1 MHFRKRSSEQVQPPF
16 FYGWVIVA
24 SGAGSMALGSALL
37 FHAFGAYVVLL
48 QDEFGWSRTTLA
60 LAFAM
65 QRVESGLLGPV
76 DGWLVDRF
84 GPRKMML
91 VGVVIFGIGFMIFSQ
106 IQTLFGFYV
115 AFLVMA
121 FGNALGSFLPA
132 SVAVVNWF
140 IRKRTTALALMML
153 GLAAGGLVQ
162 PVIATGLESI
172 GWRNMAFISG
182 IIMIV
187 VGVPLATLLRHHPED
202 SGWQPDGIRSQSQL
216 ITDSSDATE
225 PVQQNEEINFTAIQ
239 ALKTRAFWYIGIGHS
254 LSLLVMGAINV
265 HLIAHLHE
273 SLGFS
278 LTVAA
283 SMITVMTLTQ
293 VVGQLVGG
301 VLGDKFDKKW
311 LIVAVM
317 FINAA
322 SLMILAFA
330 AHIWLIIIF
339 AILNGAT
346 FGARIPLTTSI
357 RADYFGGKFYGTI
370 TGFSSVLAMWGMIF
384 GPLIAGGSYDLLGSY
399 TPGFIMLSLL
409 AGLGSVIFCFVQKPE
424 TPKG

>member
-1 MHFRKRSSEQVQPPF
+1 MPFRKRSSEQVQPPF
-16 FYGWVIVA
+16 FYGWVIVV

-48 QDEFGWSRTTLA
+48 QDEFSWSRTTLA

-106 IQTLFGFYV
+106 LQTLFGFYV

-121 FGNALGSFLPA
+121 FGTALGSFLPA

-254 LSLLVMGAINV
+254 RSLLVMGAINV

-293 VVGQLVGG
+293 VVGQLAGG
-301 VLGDKFDKKW
+301 VLGDRFDKK
-311 LIVAVM
+311 
-317 FINAA
+317 
-322 SLMILAFA
+322 
-330 AHIWLIIIF
+330 
-339 AILNGAT
+339 
-346 FGARIPLTTSI
+346 
-357 RADYFGGKFYGTI
+357 
-370 TGFSSVLAMWGMIF
+370 
-384 GPLIAGGSYDLLGSY
+384 SYSN
-399 TPGFIMLSLL
+399 
-409 AGLGSVIFCFVQKPE
+409 VQC
-424 TPKG
+424 

>member
-16 FYGWVIVA
+16 FYGWVIVV

-48 QDEFGWSRTTLA
+48 QDEFSWSRTTLA

-187 VGVPLATLLRHHPED
+187 V
-202 SGWQPDGIRSQSQL
+202 
-216 ITDSSDATE
+216 
-225 PVQQNEEINFTAIQ
+225 
-239 ALKTRAFWYIGIGHS
+239 
-254 LSLLVMGAINV
+254 
-265 HLIAHLHE
+265 
-273 SLGFS
+273 
-278 LTVAA
+278 
-283 SMITVMTLTQ
+283 
-293 VVGQLVGG
+293 
-301 VLGDKFDKKW
+301 
-311 LIVAVM
+311 
-317 FINAA
+317 
-322 SLMILAFA
+322 
-330 AHIWLIIIF
+330 
-339 AILNGAT
+339 
-346 FGARIPLTTSI
+346 
-357 RADYFGGKFYGTI
+357 
-370 TGFSSVLAMWGMIF
+370 
-384 GPLIAGGSYDLLGSY
+384 
-399 TPGFIMLSLL
+399 
-409 AGLGSVIFCFVQKPE
+409 
-424 TPKG
+424 

>member
-1 MHFRKRSSEQVQPPF
+1 VLFRKTSSDQSHNPPPF

-24 SGAGSMALGSALL
+24 SGAGSMALGSAFL
-37 FHAFGAYVVLL
+37 FHAFGTYVVLL

-65 QRVESGLLGPV
+65 QRVESGLLGPI

-84 GPRKMML
+84 GPRRMMII
-91 VGVVIFGIGFMIFSQ
+91 GVLIFGVGFIIFSQ
-106 IQTLFGFYV
+106 IQSLFGFYV

-121 FGNALGSFLPA
+121 LGNALGSFLPA

-153 GLAAGGLVQ
+153 GLAVGGLVQ
-162 PVIATGLESI
+162 PIIATGLESI

-182 IIMIV
+182 ILIV
-187 VGVPLATLLRHHPED
+187 SIGIPLATLLRHHPEE
-202 SGWQPDGIRSQSQL
+202 SGWQPDGIRSQL
-216 ITDSSDATE
+216 ITDSSENIKPIQLHD
-225 PVQQNEEINFTAIQ
+225 EINFTAIQ
-239 ALKTRAFWYIGIGHS
+239 ALKTKAFWYIGIGHS

-265 HLIAHLHE
+265 HLIAYLHE

-278 LTVAA
+278 LTIAA

-301 VLGDKFDKKW
+301 FLGDKFDKKW
-311 LIVAVM
+311 LIVGVM
-317 FINAA
+317 FVNAA

-399 TPGFIMLSLL
+399 TPGFICLSLL
-409 AGLGSVIFCFVQKPE
+409 AGAGSFIFCFVRKPE
-424 TPKG
+424 IPQR